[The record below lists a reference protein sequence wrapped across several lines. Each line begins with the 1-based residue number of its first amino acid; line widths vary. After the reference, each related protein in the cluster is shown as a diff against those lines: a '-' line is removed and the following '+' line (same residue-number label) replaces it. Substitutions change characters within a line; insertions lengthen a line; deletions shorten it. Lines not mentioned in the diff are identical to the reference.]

1 MVRLEVMD
9 MEISSADF
17 TRLTLQEVADMIVD
31 QDVNG
36 VVCKGMVDDKLYSL
50 KVELIIDE

>member
-1 MVRLEVMD
+1 

-17 TRLTLQEVADMIVD
+17 TKLSLQEVADMLLDRECKGAI
-31 QDVNG
+31 
-36 VVCKGMVDDKLYSL
+36 CKGMVEDKRYSL